1 MCAKVELFLLAPGVA
16 LFDMDTPPVLQHDA
30 LSSGECDSFTIHK
43 SVFLTRHR
51 VVVFG
56 CCGKG
61 SYNALQLES

>member
-43 SVFLTRHR
+43 SVFLTSH
-51 VVVFG
+51 
-56 CCGKG
+56 
-61 SYNALQLES
+61 